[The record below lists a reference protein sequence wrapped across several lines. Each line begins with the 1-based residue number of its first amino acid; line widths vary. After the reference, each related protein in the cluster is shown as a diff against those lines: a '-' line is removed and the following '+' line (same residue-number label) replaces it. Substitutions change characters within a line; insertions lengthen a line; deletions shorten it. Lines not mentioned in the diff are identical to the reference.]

1 MTIVD
6 ITEIENKKLPKQ
18 NPIKEKMD
26 IYVPNIAE
34 GLSRRNGMI
43 YGLIGAGGSGKT
55 NLLLN
60 LFKSTK
66 YYKSKFHNIWYICPS
81 SSFDS
86 IEKHPLD
93 GHDKV
98 HHELTVGLLD
108 SIYNQLMEIKKNQD
122 EVEYS
127 CVVLDDQADSLKDK
141 DILRQLNKMLIKA
154 RHLQCGFI
162 FTLQGYYYMPK
173 ILRKQFTYVTMFKT
187 NNAEEYSAIVKE
199 VLHMNSDDSL
209 ILYDY
214 VYDRPYAH
222 LDVDLKEDLLYKN
235 FNLLEIETSK
245 SVFKK

>member
-43 YGLIGAGGSGKT
+43 YGLIGSGGSGKT

-81 SSFDS
+81 SSFNS
-86 IEKHPLD
+86 IEKHPLS

-98 HHELTVGLLD
+98 FHELSVGLLD
-108 SIYNQLMEIKKNQD
+108 DIYNQLVEIKENS
-122 EVEYS
+122 EETEYS

-141 DILRQLNKMLIKA
+141 NILRQLNKMLIKA
-154 RHLQCGFI
+154 RHLQCSFI

-173 ILRKQFTYVTMFKT
+173 ILRKQFTYVTLFKT
-187 NNAEEYSAIVKE
+187 NNAEEYAAITKE
-199 VLHMNSDDSL
+199 VLHMSQEDSL
-209 ILYDY
+209 MIYDY
-214 VYDRPYAH
+214 VYDVPYAH
-222 LDVDLKEDLLYKN
+222 LDVDLRLDKLYKN
-235 FNLLEIETSK
+235 FNLLEIK
-245 SVFKK
+245 RKNIV